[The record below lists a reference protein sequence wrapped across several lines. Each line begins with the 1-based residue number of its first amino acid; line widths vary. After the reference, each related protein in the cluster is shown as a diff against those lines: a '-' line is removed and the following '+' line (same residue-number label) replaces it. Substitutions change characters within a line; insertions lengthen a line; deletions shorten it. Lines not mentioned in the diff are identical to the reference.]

1 MNASSLISNLIQ
13 VLIVNVVFLILL
25 FLTVKACVADARRRG
40 KSPLLVILAVF
51 LCFPLG
57 LILWLLFRPEPV
69 DGARQFRLSDHRFQ

>member
-1 MNASSLISNLIQ
+1 MNASYPISNVIQ
-13 VLIVNVVFLILL
+13 VLIVSVVFLILL
-25 FLTVKACVADARRRG
+25 FLTLKACIADARRRG